1 MTVYIVR
8 DDELSLDSSLDSPAD
23 LKDSDTI
30 VSIDYNTYI
39 QINRNDDILLVDS
52 SGDVLESDLILDSD
66 YTIATYNIIRESME
80 SKTGPDIWLRDDDG
94 LIITGSPSYP
104 DDNIRRVKKEL
115 NLEHFADN
123 FLALE
128 QDIISLEQRIIS
140 LESDMKEVIFKL
152 DFLETNNYF
161 DYWIDNGNLI
171 VLPIADAGPDQITE
185 PKVPTEAITITLDAS
200 GSSISTNEELIYNWE
215 KVSGP
220 TILLDI
226 QKPDDNPDADPV
238 HPKFRTTQAG
248 VYIFKLT
255 VNTLGGNESLP
266 DYVQIT
272 IVNQEN

>member
-66 YTIATYNIIRESME
+66 YTITTYNIIRESME

-123 FLALE
+123 FLA
-128 QDIISLEQRIIS
+128 LEQRIIS